1 MAPKMIIVDRDIKS
15 HALKKIFEQMPAYA
29 LAKAAECRPV

>member
-15 HALKKIFEQMPAYA
+15 HAPKNNFEQMPAYA
-29 LAKAAECRPV
+29 LAKAAEYLPV